1 MGRGGGESSLRRHL
15 LLFARLPE
23 PGRTKTRLA
32 PAVGD
37 RGAAILYRA
46 FLSDVVE
53 GIRRV
58 SAERRQLWVP
68 RRPDA
73 AERLGAR
80 FPDLE
85 LRWQQGKDLGARLE
99 GALLRAFEE
108 GADRVLIVGSDHPTL
123 PAVHL
128 ERGFRALSEAELVLG
143 PTEDGGYYAVGM
155 RRNARRKVEG
165 LLDGVPWSTADV
177 REETLR
183 RARERDL
190 RVAELPG
197 WYDVDEPEDLAR
209 LWRDLER
216 DSASARA
223 LRRLAAP
230 VD

>member
-1 MGRGGGESSLRRHL
+1 MRRGGRESGLRRHL
-15 LLFARLPE
+15 LLFAKLPE

-37 RGAAILYRA
+37 RGAAILYGA
-46 FLSDVVE
+46 FLDDVVAV
-53 GIRRV
+53 IRQV
-58 SAERRQLWVP
+58 PAERRQLWVP

-85 LRWQQGKDLGARLE
+85 MCWQRGKDLGARLE
-99 GALLRAFEE
+99 DALLQAFDE
-108 GADRVLIVGSDHPTL
+108 GAGRALIVGSDHPTL
-123 PAVHL
+123 PSAHL
-128 ERGFRALSEAELVLG
+128 EGGFGALSEADLVLG

-165 LLDGVPWSTADV
+165 LFEGVPWSTADV

-183 RARERDL
+183 RARDRDL

-197 WYDVDEPEDLAR
+197 WYDVDDPRDLAR
-209 LWRDLER
+209 LRRDLES
-216 DSASARA
+216 DSATARA
-223 LRRLAAP
+223 LRRVASP